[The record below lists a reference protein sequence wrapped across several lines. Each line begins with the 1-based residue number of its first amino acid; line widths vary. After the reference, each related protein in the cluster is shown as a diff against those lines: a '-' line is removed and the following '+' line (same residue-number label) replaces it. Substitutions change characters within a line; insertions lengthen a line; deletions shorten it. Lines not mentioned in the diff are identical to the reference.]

1 MHAKFLDLIANF
13 NVTKE
18 GYFNWDYDIALI
30 QLNISPNEEVEVI
43 DLPPP
48 SYNVS
53 EVGTATC
60 KAAGK
65 LYISF
70 SAIPFQKVQNI
81 GWEK

>member
-1 MHAKFLDLIANF
+1 MHVNFLDLIANF

-30 QLNISPNEEVEVI
+30 QLNISSNEEVEVI

-53 EVGTATC
+53 EVGTVKC

-65 LYISF
+65 F
-70 SAIPFQKVQNI
+70 
-81 GWEK
+81 